1 MDASRWA
8 VLAQPGCCNEGEYQV
23 NYRHT
28 LSLQNLAL
36 PHVLTLNQL
45 VQREVRQGDSGGRSG
60 RKEFISGE
68 VGSPQ
73 NKMDWCPFASLDN
86 IQGVEKK
93 TEFY

>member
-1 MDASRWA
+1 M
-8 VLAQPGCCNEGEYQV
+8 
-23 NYRHT
+23 
-28 LSLQNLAL
+28 
-36 PHVLTLNQL
+36 
-45 VQREVRQGDSGGRSG
+45 QREVRQGDSGGRSG